1 MLRAVRQGAPLP
13 TVEEVQRR
21 LGLGMDPAQEGL
33 TVGEWLDTWLASKRR
48 TKRESTCRGYEMHI
62 RTWLKPQ
69 FGHLPLKRLNVGHI
83 EELFTTIRRVNAEVA
98 RQRAAGVAPMGVKI
112 DGDVRGQSRECGPTT
127 QLRVFATLRA
137 ALNAAVRQRKI
148 TWNPAIGVELDSAEP
163 RERQRWTPAQ
173 AAEFIAATAGDP
185 MGLMFRVAVLRGCR
199 RGELCGFRWA
209 DAELDKPYSDPATGE
224 ERKGAVLSVE
234 RPIVELAG
242 KLRESRPKTRAGKRR
257 VFLDHDTAALLR
269 EHRKAQL
276 KVRLK
281 AGEAWADND
290 LVFCQDDGQP
300 WHPDHVSK
308 RFKKLASLAGVP
320 VVTLHEGGRHTGN
333 SLMQDAGVDQELR
346 MREVGHADRSVNDR
360 YTHSRRA

>member
-1 MLRAVRQGAPLP
+1 MLRSVRQGVPLP

-33 TVGEWLDTWLASKRR
+33 TVGEWLDTWLAAKRR

-69 FGHLPLKRLNVGHI
+69 FGHLLLERLNAGHI
-83 EELFTTIRRVNAEVA
+83 EELFATIRRVNAEVA
-98 RQRAAGVAPMGVKI
+98 RQRAAGVAPMEVKI
-112 DGDVRGQSRECGPTT
+112 DGDVRGQSRTCGPTT

-148 TWNPAIGVELDSAEP
+148 TWNPAIGVELDSAEA

-185 MGLMFRVAVLRGCR
+185 MGLIFRVAVLRGCR

-209 DAELDKPYSDPATGE
+209 NAEMDKPYRDPATGE
-224 ERKGAVLSVE
+224 ERTGAVLTVE
-234 RPIVELAG
+234 RPIVELGG
-242 KLRESRPKTRAGKRR
+242 KLHESQAKTRAGKRR
-257 VFLDHDTAALLR
+257 VFLDHDTAGLLR

-281 AGEAWADND
+281 AGEAWGDND

-308 RFKKLASLAGVP
+308 RFKKLAAQAGVP
-320 VVTLHEGGRHTGN
+320 VGRVGLEPTTGR
-333 SLMQDAGVDQELR
+333 L
-346 MREVGHADRSVNDR
+346 
-360 YTHSRRA
+360 